1 MQLSTRSAF
10 AVDIEFLGVK
20 IASCSECGRGIEL
33 ESPVHADL
41 SLWCD
46 VCWSSWSEEQKQAAV
61 AKRLP
66 FEKKAL
72 AARAAESLNAGG

>member
-1 MQLSTRSAF
+1 MAAVDGVLVVFVMNTVSRYGL
-10 AVDIEFLGVK
+10 AVDIEFPGVK

-46 VCWSSWSEEQKQAAV
+46 VC
-61 AKRLP
+61 
-66 FEKKAL
+66 
-72 AARAAESLNAGG
+72 